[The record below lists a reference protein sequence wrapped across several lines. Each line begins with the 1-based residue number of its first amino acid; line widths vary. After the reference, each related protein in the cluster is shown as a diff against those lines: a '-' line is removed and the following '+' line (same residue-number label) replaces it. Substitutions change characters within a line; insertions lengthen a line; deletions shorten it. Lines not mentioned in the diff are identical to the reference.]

1 MKTVWQ
7 VVRLEFRAAGRRFVA
22 SAIIVALV
30 LGLALG
36 AASGARRTDSA
47 FARMLQVYPGPDVII
62 PNLPDP
68 THSTAVFDPRMVR
81 SIPGVEVVG
90 ASEPLLMS
98 IGGQPTVCVAHVEA
112 GLGGPGLLP
121 YKILS
126 GRQPNQARLDEVIAN
141 YVAAQRLH
149 LSLGETLPLRLVP
162 PFDRL
167 VGGPGV
173 TLPREVHIVGIYA
186 GPSEVFADEQA
197 TPALHFTAAFAR
209 LYPPFVTPSVLVGL
223 RRGRAAV
230 PSFLSQ
236 LERRA
241 HGLRVQVLVAHAAD
255 ATRQHAVHTEAL
267 AVWLL
272 AGLVSLTGSLIVLQ
286 TLVRQLH
293 VEGTTDDPTLSAL
306 GLTHGQL
313 FAKTMARSLVLLL
326 GGAIGAVGIMY
337 LLSPLLPVGIAR
349 LADPHP
355 GFAFDPT
362 VALLGA
368 ASFVVFA
375 VLVIAPAAW
384 FVTAARRSPLTQGSV
399 VDAALGPASHRG
411 RVWGRGPITAVLGA
425 RLAFER
431 RRGANALPTRTTIGS
446 MIVAVSGLTAALV
459 FASSLNH
466 LLATPITYGLTW
478 DATLGS
484 PTTDARSVGGVLLA
498 DHRVAGLAFG
508 VTGIAFEVNGHGVDA
523 ELLDP
528 PVKGKR
534 GTVVLSGHA
543 PMGSGE
549 LALGTRTMQDLH
561 LRIGDHVTAGVAG
574 APAAPMV
581 IVGRV
586 VLVPPA
592 SANEA
597 VSTLALGDGALATY
611 SGIAAVSPRAI
622 PPAQA
627 LVRLTPGVRRD
638 ATLNGLASALGSDF
652 SAFRFVSPDDIVT
665 IGLLQ
670 DLPLILAGVL
680 GAMAALTLLHVLLAG
695 LSRRRREL
703 AVLRTL
709 GLARAQILS
718 TVIWQGEWLV
728 SISLVLGLAIGIV
741 GAHWL
746 WDRLT
751 TGIGLTST
759 PVISVPSLAVAVF
772 AIAFLA
778 SLIGAGP
785 GLIASRTRPATVLRS
800 E

>member
-1 MKTVWQ
+1 MKTVWH
-7 VVRLEFRAAGRRFVA
+7 VVRLEFRAGRRRFIG

-30 LGLALG
+30 LGLALA

-47 FARMLQVYPGPDVII
+47 FTRMLQVYPGPDVII

-68 THSTAVFDPRMVR
+68 TQTTAVFDPRTVR

-90 ASEPLLMS
+90 ASEPVLA
-98 IGGQPTVCVAHVEA
+98 IIDGHPTVCVAHMEA

-121 YKILS
+121 YKIIS
-126 GRQPNQARLDEVIAN
+126 GRQPNQRRLDEVIAN
-141 YVAAQRLH
+141 YVEAQRLH
-149 LSLGETLPLRLVP
+149 LRLGQTLRLRLAP
-162 PFDRL
+162 PFDML
-167 VGGPGV
+167 LTGPGV
-173 TLPREVHIVGIYA
+173 HLPPTIRIVGIYA

-209 LYPPFVTPSVLVGL
+209 LYPPVVTPSVLVGL
-223 RRGRAAV
+223 RQGPAGV
-230 PSFLSQ
+230 PSFLDQ
-236 LERRA
+236 LEKRA
-241 HGLRVQVLVAHAAD
+241 NGLRVQVLVAHAAD
-255 ATRQHAVHTEAL
+255 ATRQHAIHTEAL

-286 TLVRQLH
+286 TLIRQLH
-293 VEGTTDDPTLSAL
+293 VEGAVDDPTLSAL

-313 FAKTMARSLVLLL
+313 FAKTMARGLVLLT
-326 GGAIGAVGIMY
+326 GGAIGAVVIMY

-349 LADPHP
+349 LADPHL

-362 VALLGA
+362 VAILGA
-368 ASFVVFA
+368 VLFVA
-375 VLVIAPAAW
+375 IALLVIAPSAW
-384 FVTAARRSPLTQGSV
+384 FVTAGRRTPVLQGPV
-399 VDAALGPASHRG
+399 RETALSSHRG
-411 RVWGRGPITAVLGA
+411 RVWRRGPITAVLGS

-431 RRGANALPTRTTIGS
+431 REGANALPTRTTIGS
-446 MIVAVSGLTAALV
+446 LVVAVAGLTAALV
-459 FASSLNH
+459 FASSLSHVVAN
-466 LLATPITYGLTW
+466 PVTYGLTW

-484 PTTDARSVGGVLLA
+484 PTTDVRGVSGALVA
-498 DHRVAGLAFG
+498 DHRVAGIAFG
-508 VTGIAFEVNGHGVDA
+508 VTGVAFEVDGHGVDA
-523 ELLDP
+523 DLLDP
-528 PVKGKR
+528 PIKGKA
-534 GTVVLSGHA
+534 GTVVLNGHA
-543 PMGSGE
+543 PTRLGE
-549 LALGTRTMQDLH
+549 LALGTRTLQDLH

-574 APAAPMV
+574 VAPSPMV

-592 SANEA
+592 NSNET

-611 SGIAAVSPRAI
+611 SGLAAVSPRAI

-627 LVRLTPGVRRD
+627 LVRLVPGVQRG
-638 ATLNGLASALGSDF
+638 ATLTALARAIGPDF
-652 SAFRFVSPDDIVT
+652 VATSFVSPDDIVT

-670 DLPLILAGVL
+670 NLPLILAGVL
-680 GAMAALTLLHVLLAG
+680 GVMAALSLLHMLLAG

-709 GLARAQILS
+709 GLARAQLVS

-728 SISLVLGLAIGIV
+728 LLSLVLGLAIGIV

-751 TGIGLTST
+751 TGIGLTSAPT
-759 PVISVPSLAVAVF
+759 ISILSLGVAAF
-772 AIAFLA
+772 AIALLA
-778 SLIGAGP
+778 SLIAAGP
-785 GLIASRTRPATVLRS
+785 GLVASRTNPATVLRS